1 MRSAWAWAGPVR
13 FQASLTITTRMSF
26 LLVRMKQVGIRNNLY
41 IISNLLP
48 LWLIVLW
55 LKAWFYID
63 RGAFALI
70 CITYSIVRK
79 SQTTIFFFLS
89 NGHSV
94 LMVNYLVAKR
104 KDGKMYSTVIM
115 QISSNSKWVGLNGS
129 WGFFAWENENPRN
142 KWEEFFFC
150 RT

>member
-1 MRSAWAWAGPVR
+1 MVEGV
-13 FQASLTITTRMSF
+13 
-26 LLVRMKQVGIRNNLY
+26 
-41 IISNLLP
+41 
-48 LWLIVLW
+48 VLH
-55 LKAWFYID
+55 
-63 RGAFALI
+63 RQRCI
-70 CITYSIVRK
+70 CITLHHLQYCSEV
-79 SQTTIFFFLS
+79 TDHHFFFLS